1 MLTPTSK
8 QGEPHIGANTKPPF
22 EQGLRAEGVEQRDV
36 YQGGDDPPDTEAA
49 GEGRVNFTKQA
60 LKVVGRD

>member
-1 MLTPTSK
+1 MDR
-8 QGEPHIGANTKPPF
+8 GADAWVANTKPPF

-36 YQGGDDPPDTEAA
+36 NQGSDDPPDTEAA
-49 GEGRVNFTKQA
+49 GEGRVNVTKQA